1 MLSRAGFSGVF
12 GGAAGRSAVRGR
24 TGGARA
30 RAFATVR
37 ASLRDR
43 FAGVLFVCAV
53 LGAAWR
59 RRTPASRGA
68 AFVLPPTIAEGV
80 AAARAAA
87 QT

>member
-1 MLSRAGFSGVF
+1 MLSRAGISGVF
-12 GGAAGRSAVRGR
+12 GDAAGRSGGPGR
-24 TGGARA
+24 SGEERI

-37 ASLRDR
+37 SSLRDR
-43 FAGVLFVCAV
+43 FVGVISVCAA
-53 LGAAWR
+53 LGVAGR